1 MANGK
6 PKAAF
11 YLVLLLVVAGLVW
24 LGLHRFGGKEGGIG
38 AISHPSDKSGI
49 EATDTSKITTAKEY
63 TYVPAQRLPPVKGI
77 SNYKPLANRTVR
89 MALNVWAGWAPVIY
103 ANGGFKAGKG
113 WHTPGGQGFKVDL
126 VLIDD
131 PVAMRDAYAAG
142 TIHSCRSS
150 RYMIPLFG

>member
-38 AISHPSDKSGI
+38 AIIHPSDKSGI

-77 SNYKPLANRTVR
+77 SNYKPLEIGRA
-89 MALNVWAGWAPVIY
+89 
-103 ANGGFKAGKG
+103 
-113 WHTPGGQGFKVDL
+113 
-126 VLIDD
+126 
-131 PVAMRDAYAAG
+131 
-142 TIHSCRSS
+142 SCRE
-150 RYMIPLFG
+150 RV